1 MHADAADC
9 GLLAKRGLS
18 ASLHAIICDAS
29 ASKHLIYATRAF
41 RGALSPD
48 FAKNAGETPCALD
61 GADPPAMSGKSP
73 LLTNSL
79 TPAGFRANSRFL
91 TDCYL

>member
-1 MHADAADC
+1 MNADTADC

-18 ASLHAIICDAS
+18 TGLHAIVCAAS
-29 ASKHLIYATRAF
+29 PQSTCPRNMRIQGSFESRF
-41 RGALSPD
+41 CQ
-48 FAKNAGETPCALD
+48 NAGETLCALD

-73 LLTNSL
+73 LLANNL
-79 TPAGFRANSRFL
+79 TLAGFRANSRFL